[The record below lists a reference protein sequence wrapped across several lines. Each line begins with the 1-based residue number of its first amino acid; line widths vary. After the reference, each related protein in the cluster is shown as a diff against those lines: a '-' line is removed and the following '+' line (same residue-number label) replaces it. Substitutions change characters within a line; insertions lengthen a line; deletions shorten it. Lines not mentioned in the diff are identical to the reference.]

1 MKLGTDNGT
10 KLNFTAKTKEQ
21 FSVELDKTEL
31 SLTLRVNGVTRN
43 TITLGNAN
51 DLFDD
56 LLQTIKNKFLKLRD
70 TGKIQ

>member
-1 MKLGTDNGT
+1 MKLDTDNDT
-10 KLNFTAKTKEQ
+10 KINFTAKTKEQ

-51 DLFDD
+51 DLFDE
-56 LLQTIKNKFLKLRD
+56 LLQAIKNKFIQLRD